1 MLNSKIF
8 IFNAIKDKRKQAS
21 LRKIKNKNN
30 TFLTLDYFVDTRICV
45 IYKNSSSNNTSSLP
59 ELPKMGLILK

>member
-8 IFNAIKDKRKQAS
+8 IFNAIKDKQKQAS
-21 LRKIKNKNN
+21 LRKIKNKN